1 MKRTQAV
8 VIGSGPG
15 GYVAAIRLAQLG
27 VETTIVEREELGGV
41 CLNRGCIP
49 SKAFISGANIFDS
62 IQHAGDIGIKTSKPT
77 VDLKKMRAW
86 KDTIVERLTSGVG
99 GLLTKAGVTTIY
111 GEASFKDKNTLTI
124 KGKDGTSQLAFDN
137 CMIATGSRSMEIP
150 PFPQDGKHVISSTEA
165 LNLDTVPKNLCV
177 IGGGV
182 IGLEIGMYLNTF
194 GAEVTVVEMMDQI
207 LPGVDAEVVKTLA
220 RELKKKKIKVLTKTK
235 ALGFTG
241 KGSKMEVQVESAKGK
256 KSTIPTDK
264 ILVSVGRR
272 PNTEGLG
279 LDKAGVNI
287 GERGFIDVNNKLQ
300 TNVPHIYA
308 IGDVC
313 GGMLLAH
320 KASKEG
326 LVAAAVIAGKNE
338 IYDVRAMPGAI
349 FTVPEIATVGLT
361 ENEAKD
367 AGHEIRVGKF
377 PFAALGKALAAR
389 HTEGFV
395 KIIADA
401 KTDLVL
407 GVHII
412 GTHASDIISEAA
424 LAIEMGACAEDIGLT
439 VHPHPTLGESMMEA
453 AEAVHDM
460 AIHIFNPKKK

>member
-8 VIGSGPG
+8 VIGAGPG

-27 VETTIVEREELGGV
+27 VKTVIIEKDELGGV

-49 SKAFISGANIFDS
+49 SKAFISGASVFDS
-62 IQHAGDIGIKTSKPT
+62 IQHAGEIGIKTSKPT
-77 VDLKKMRAW
+77 VDLGAMRKW
-86 KDTIVERLTSGVG
+86 KDTIVDRLTSGVG
-99 GLLTKAGVTTIY
+99 GLLTKAGVETIY
-111 GEASFKDKNTLTI
+111 GEASFKDKNTLSI
-124 KGKDGTSQLAFDN
+124 KGKDGNSELAFDH
-137 CMIATGSRSMEIP
+137 CMIATGSRSLEIP
-150 PFPQDGKHVISSTEA
+150 PFPQDGKDVISSTEA
-165 LNLDTVPKNLCV
+165 LNLDSVPKNLCV

-182 IGLEIGMYLNTF
+182 IGLEIGMYLGTF
-194 GAEVTVVEMMDQI
+194 GANVTVIEMLDQI
-207 LPGVDAEVVKTLA
+207 LPGVDAEIAKTLA
-220 RELKKKKIKVLTKTK
+220 RELKKKKIKVHTKTK

-241 KGSKMEVQVESAKGK
+241 KKGKLEVQIEDAKGK
-256 KSTIPTDK
+256 KTSLAADK

-279 LDKAGVNI
+279 LDKI
-287 GERGFIDVNNKLQ
+287 GINLDERGFIQVNNKLQ
-300 TNVPHIYA
+300 TSVAHIHA

-338 IYDVRAMPGAI
+338 IYDVKAMPGAI

-361 ENEAKD
+361 EDEAKKS
-367 AGHEIRVGKF
+367 GHKVRVGKF
-377 PFAALGKALAAR
+377 PFAALGKALASR

-395 KIIADA
+395 KIVADEE
-401 KTDLVL
+401 TDRVL
-407 GVHII
+407 GIHII
-412 GTHASDIISEAA
+412 GAHASDIISEAA

-439 VHPHPTLGESMMEA
+439 VHPHPTLGESLMEA
-453 AEAVHDM
+453 AEAVHGM
-460 AIHIFNPKKK
+460 AIHIFNPKK